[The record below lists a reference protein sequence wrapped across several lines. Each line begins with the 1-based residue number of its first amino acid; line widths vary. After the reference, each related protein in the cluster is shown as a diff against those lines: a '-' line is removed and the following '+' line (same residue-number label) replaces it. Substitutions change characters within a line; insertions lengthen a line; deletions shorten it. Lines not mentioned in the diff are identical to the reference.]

1 MVSCSR
7 IKKKRFY
14 KSPGPEHLLTHAIAM
29 SSPDHRIT
37 TIEHNMRL
45 LSDHFKSY
53 SDRVEHVESASKLSE
68 QYFNHR
74 ITAVEGNTLAF
85 NWQLNFFDAKFGKR
99 LDGMESKIIAL
110 DKKVDERM
118 DKVENRMGSMETRMD
133 KIETRMEGMET
144 RMDKIET
151 HMDSMEKKM
160 DHVIVLIESLN
171 TKLATLAPA
180 F

>member
-1 MVSCSR
+1 
-7 IKKKRFY
+7 
-14 KSPGPEHLLTHAIAM
+14 M
-29 SSPDHRIT
+29 SSPDHRLT
-37 TIEHNMRL
+37 TIEHNVRL

-85 NWQLNFFDAKFGKR
+85 NWQLSFFDAKFGKR

-118 DKVENRMGSMETRMD
+118 DKVETRMD

-151 HMDSMEKKM
+151 RMDSMEKKM